1 LTEKPLVRVC
11 SLWQGKQLAF
21 RIGSTLS
28 LKGSAAQAGLIRLM
42 HSRTMMKPSEKMYI
56 SGTFPFL

>member
-11 SLWQGKQLAF
+11 SSWQGKQLAF

-28 LKGSAAQAGLIRLM
+28 LKGSAAPAGLIRLM
-42 HSRTMMKPSEKMYI
+42 HSSKVMKPSEKMDI
-56 SGTFPFL
+56 SGTFPLL